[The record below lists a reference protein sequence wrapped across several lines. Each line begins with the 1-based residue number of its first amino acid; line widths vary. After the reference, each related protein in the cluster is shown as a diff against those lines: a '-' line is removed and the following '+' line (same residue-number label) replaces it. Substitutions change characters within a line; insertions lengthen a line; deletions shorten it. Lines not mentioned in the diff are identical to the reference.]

1 MKSHR
6 FAFLLCAPL
15 LLGLGVYPREVKASV
30 GNYSTDA
37 ETYYDLIEASGGLEL
52 LGELH
57 DLLVTT
63 HKTYTTYD
71 DCKNPNYVTLTDTDF
86 QGEVLEFYSQTTISK
101 TWGSGKQGTW
111 NREHVWCQSLSNGL
125 WGESGG
131 GADLHHIRP
140 VESGLNSARNNA
152 KFGEVPHTS
161 ANEKYYEDANNDPVA
176 LGGYALGQEVFEP
189 IDDSKGDVARII
201 FYVYTHYNTYQNV
214 GGSTNGSHS
223 TPKFGTLDF
232 SDVVDGSDEEA
243 LDLLLTWNEL
253 DPVSEYEM
261 ARNEAVAKYQGNRN
275 PFIDHPEYAEYIW
288 GEDVEPSLSA
298 PKSLTMTVGE
308 TKQLGATIHGGTGPI
323 SYSSSDE
330 AIVTVS
336 ADGLSTALTAGEATI
351 ECRALVDGKELTAT
365 TKITVKSPSLEGRY
379 KKLTAIPEDI
389 DGKYVIAYENLALNS
404 SLIGDAMDVENTTV
418 TIDIDGDYL
427 TGDLTDCELEF
438 RSRENGFDIITP
450 NGDYVYAAS
459 NSANDLKCSSSQPS
473 VLNLFS
479 TAYDGLGIV
488 SSVGAV
494 LRFNSASN
502 QMRFRYYHT
511 KDGEEPGQKPIT
523 IYKLSEDENVA
534 SAKAF
539 ASDFLSAIKCD
550 NGVTPPSTSAWN
562 DMTQKASALTSA
574 ALSMLQTAAY
584 QDGEIGLAV
593 ERYDYIIGKY
603 GTTDYPDFLSR
614 GIGPIQPSQVIEPFA
629 SESFMIFGA
638 IALFIVGGFALY
650 FLIRRKRA

>member
-6 FAFLLCAPL
+6 LAFLLCVPL
-15 LLGLGVYPREVKASV
+15 LLGLGVYPRLVNASV
-30 GNYSTDA
+30 GNYSTES
-37 ETYYDLIEASGGLEL
+37 ETYYDSIEASGGVEL

-71 DCKNPNYVTLTDTDF
+71 DCKTPSYVALTDTDF

-101 TWGSGKQGTW
+101 AWGSGKQGSW

-131 GADLHHIRP
+131 GADLRHIRP

-152 KFGEVPHTS
+152 KFGEVPHTP
-161 ANEKYYEDANNDPVA
+161 ANEKYYEDATNDPVA

-201 FYVYTHYNTYQNV
+201 FYVYTHYNTYKNV
-214 GGSTNGSHS
+214 GGSTNGTHS

-243 LDLLLTWNEL
+243 IDLLLTWNEL

-261 ARNEAVAKYQGNRN
+261 ARNEEVAKYQGNRN

-298 PKSLTMTVGE
+298 PSSLTMTVGE
-308 TKQLGATIHGGTGPI
+308 TKQLGAVIHGGTGTI

-330 AIVTVS
+330 AVVAVA
-336 ADGLSTALTAGEATI
+336 ADGSLTALTAGEATI
-351 ECRALVDGKELTAT
+351 ECRALVEGKELTAST
-365 TKITVKSPSLEGRY
+365 QISVKSPSLEGRY

-404 SLIGDAMDVENTTV
+404 SLECSLDQRNNFVEIQT
-418 TIDIDGDYL
+418 DGDSI
-427 TGDLTDCELEF
+427 TTD
-438 RSRENGFDIITP
+438 
-450 NGDYVYAAS
+450 
-459 NSANDLKCSSSQPS
+459 
-473 VLNLFS
+473 
-479 TAYDGLGIV
+479 V
-488 SSVGAV
+488 SSVYFTFESVPNDPDRFYVRTPEGRYVYSSSTDKNQITLSSSATAACYLKMVGSDIV
-494 LRFNSASN
+494 LFSDNGSALRYNSGDTWFRFYKPSTYTN
-502 QMRFRYYHT
+502 Q
-511 KDGEEPGQKPIT
+511 KAIAL
-523 IYKLSEDENVA
+523 YKLTEDENVA
-534 SAKAF
+534 LAKAF
-539 ASDFLSAIKCD
+539 ASDFLSAIQCD

-562 DMTQKASALTSA
+562 DMAQKASGLTPA
-574 ALSMLQTAAY
+574 VFSMLQTAAY
-584 QDGEIGLAV
+584 QDGEIGLSV

-614 GIGPIQPSQVIEPFA
+614 GIRLIQSSQVIEPFA
-629 SESFMIFGA
+629 SESFMIFGT
-638 IALFIVGGFALY
+638 IALFIVGGFAIY
-650 FLIRRKRA
+650 FLILRKRA

>member
-1 MKSHR
+1 MKR
-6 FAFLLCAPL
+6 RLGFLLCLSLLCGWVSEPAP
-15 LLGLGVYPREVKASV
+15 VSASV
-30 GNYSTDA
+30 GNYSTES
-37 ETYYDLIEASGGLEL
+37 ETYYDSIEASGGVEL
-52 LGELH
+52 LGVLH

-161 ANEKYYEDANNDPVA
+161 ANEKYYEDATNDPVA

-201 FYVYTHYNTYQNV
+201 FYVYTHYNTYKNV
-214 GGSTNGSHS
+214 GGSTNGTHS

-243 LDLLLTWNEL
+243 IDLLLTWNEL
-253 DPVSEYEM
+253 DPVSKYEM
-261 ARNEAVAKYQGNRN
+261 ARNEEVAKYQGNRN

-298 PKSLTMTVGE
+298 PSNLTMTVGE
-308 TKQLGATIHGGTGPI
+308 TKQLGAVIHGGTGTI

-330 AIVTVS
+330 AVVAVA
-336 ADGLSTALTAGEATI
+336 ADGSLTALTAGEATI
-351 ECRALVDGKELTAT
+351 ECRALVEGKELTAST
-365 TKITVKSPSLEGRY
+365 QISVKSPSLEGRY

-389 DGKYVIAYENLALNS
+389 DGKYVIAYKNLALNS
-404 SLIGDAMDVENTTV
+404 SLAGDDMDVSQNYVNIE
-418 TIDIDGDYL
+418 IDGDYL
-427 TGDLTDCELEF
+427 IGDLTDCELEF
-438 RSRENGFDIITP
+438 KSRGDGFDIITP
-450 NGDYVYAAS
+450 NGDYVYATS
-459 NSANDLKCSSSQPS
+459 NSANDLKCSASQPS

-502 QMRFRYYHT
+502 QMRFRYYNT
-511 KDGEEPGQKPIT
+511 KDGKEPGQQPIT
-523 IYKLSEDENVA
+523 IYKLSEDENVTA
-534 SAKAF
+534 AKAF
-539 ASDFLSAIKCD
+539 ASSFLNNIQCD
-550 NGVTPPSTSAWN
+550 NGVTPPSSKAWAELAE
-562 DMTQKASALTSA
+562 QAVSLSA
-574 ALSMLQTAAY
+574 ASLSMLQNADY
-584 QDGEIGLAV
+584 GDGDIGPAV
-593 ERYDYIIGKY
+593 ERYDYIIRKY
-603 GTTDYPDFLSR
+603 GTTAYPDFLSR
-614 GIGPIQPSQVIEPFA
+614 GIRPIQSSKVIEPIA

-638 IALFIVGGFALY
+638 IVLIFIGGITIYVL
-650 FLIRRKRA
+650 LRRKHS